1 MRASLV
7 RVLPDTY
14 LARRLAL
21 QSVLFKTG
29 DGTFTTGSAVF
40 FTQVVGLS
48 IAQVGL
54 GLTLA
59 GVASGVAAIPAGR
72 LVDRIGPKRTWS
84 IGALLCGLM
93 FVAWPFIGGFAAYAV
108 MVSIYEVVENT
119 ANAGQ
124 QAYVLDVLPAKERVR
139 TQAYLYSAMNTG
151 STIGALIGGIALAF
165 NDLTVM
171 RWIPLLTVA
180 LFGINAYFVTRL
192 PKAPRDLRT
201 REEARVR
208 PPGPSAVR
216 NRAYLALQFCM
227 GTLWTNQTLLSVLI
241 PLWLVEET
249 DSPHWLL
256 AWLFGT
262 NTVLCIVLPQF
273 TSVGVRTIGDA
284 LGRLRWSAG
293 FFVVSCLITMV
304 THSTAGLITALLVW
318 LGHLTVTGAEL
329 ATGSA
334 GWAFQSQLQD
344 PRRRGEYGSVGGLF
358 NGLGNRWAPAL
369 YTWLAME
376 WRHVGWMLIGL
387 IVVLAA
393 AGAHPA
399 ARAAQRFADREFPE
413 DEMPPASSPPASSP
427 GAGGAGGGMPGATP
441 GMPTPQL
448 S

>member
-1 MRASLV
+1 MSLRRPAGV
-7 RVLPDTY
+7 RGTFARVLPDTY
-14 LARRLAL
+14 LARRLAV
-21 QSVLFKTG
+21 QSVLFKAG

-59 GVASGVAAIPAGR
+59 GVASGLAAIPAGR
-72 LVDRIGPKRTWS
+72 LVDRIGPKRTWA

-93 FVAWPFIGGFAAYAV
+93 FLAWPFIGGFTAYAV
-108 MVSIYEVVENT
+108 MVSAYEIVENT

-124 QAYVLDVLPAKERVR
+124 QAYVLDVVPAKDRVR

-165 NDLTVM
+165 DNLQVM
-171 RWIPLLTVA
+171 RWIPLLTVV
-180 LFGINAYFVTRL
+180 LFFVNAFYLTRL
-192 PKAPRDLRT
+192 PKAPRDQRT
-201 REEARVR
+201 REEARRR
-208 PPGPSAVR
+208 PDGPSALK
-216 NRAYLALQFCM
+216 NRGYMALQFFM

-293 FFVVSCLITMV
+293 FFMLSCLITMV

-344 PRRRGEYGSVGGLF
+344 PRRRGEYGSITSLF
-358 NGLGNRWAPAL
+358 NGLGMRWAPAL
-369 YTWLAME
+369 YTWMAME
-376 WRHVGWMLIGL
+376 WRHVGWLLIGL

-393 AGAHPA
+393 VGAHPA
-399 ARAAQRFADREFPE
+399 ARASERFAVREFP
-413 DEMPPASSPPASSP
+413 DEEQALADVAVDTPASH
-427 GAGGAGGGMPGATP
+427 
-441 GMPTPQL
+441 L